1 MPGRITVG
9 NVDIVAVLDMVPP
22 AREPNMMF
30 PTTSSQD
37 WDSHQDCLEEGQL
50 QLYYLHFFLRSQGK
64 VIMVDTGM
72 GPGPHPDRGNRTG
85 DLVNQLKSRGVETG
99 DVDVVAHT
107 HLHGDHVGWNV
118 DYSGSQP
125 APTFPKARYLVPRL
139 DWEHFTKPDVIG
151 SAPQVTNSVI
161 PLEGMGVMDLVDS
174 EYDITDEVKTLSAP
188 GHTPGHM
195 VIVITSQGEK
205 AMVVGDLLHSKAQ
218 VARPDWT
225 AGVDTDKE
233 ASRSNRERI
242 LDDAEAEGFVIA
254 AGHFHPDDH
263 IGKVVRLDGK
273 RYWQVL

>member
-218 VARPDWT
+218 VVRPDWT

-263 IGKVVRLDGK
+263 IGKVVRLDGR

>member
-118 DYSGSQP
+118 DYSGNQP

-263 IGKVVRLDGK
+263 IGKVVRLDGR

>member
-85 DLVNQLKSRGVETG
+85 DLVNQLKSRGVETV

-125 APTFPKARYLVPRL
+125 APTFSKARYLVPRL

-151 SAPQVTNSVI
+151 SAPQVTNSVM

-263 IGKVVRLDGK
+263 IGKVVRLDGR

>member
-85 DLVNQLKSRGVETG
+85 DLVNQLKSRGVETV

-118 DYSGSQP
+118 DYSGGQP

-151 SAPQVTNSVI
+151 SAPQVTNSVM

-263 IGKVVRLDGK
+263 IGKVVRLDGR

>member
-30 PTTSSQD
+30 TTTSSQD

-263 IGKVVRLDGK
+263 IGKVVRLDGR

>member
-30 PTTSSQD
+30 TTTSSQD

-161 PLEGMGVMDLVDS
+161 PLEAMGVMDLVDS

-218 VARPDWT
+218 VVRPDWT

>member
-85 DLVNQLKSRGVETG
+85 DLVNQLKNRGVETG

-139 DWEHFTKPDVIG
+139 DWEHFTKPDVVG

-218 VARPDWT
+218 VVRPDWT

-263 IGKVVRLDGK
+263 IGKVVRLDGR